1 MFTIAD
7 IKEIIKLVA
16 ESPVQHFAWE
26 QGDTKIVID
35 RFAEAQPARIAPPA
49 PPEEIKVPGP
59 LQAESTEQP
68 SGLET
73 ITASSVGTFYAAPEP
88 GAEPFVKPGQRITAN
103 TVVCVLE
110 AMKLFN
116 EIEAGISGEIVEVLL
131 KDGDFVEY
139 GQPLFLVKPE

>member
-26 QGDTKIVID
+26 QGDRRIVID
-35 RFAEAQPARIAPPA
+35 RLSEAQPARIAPPA
-49 PPEEIKVPGP
+49 PQAKLKVPAP
-59 LQAESTEQP
+59 METQKTEQA
-68 SGLET
+68 SGLEM
-73 ITASSVGTFYAAPEP
+73 ITASTVGTFYAAPEP
-88 GAEPFVKPGQRITAN
+88 GAEPFVKPGRRVTAN

-116 EIEAGISGEIVEVLL
+116 EIEAGINGEIVEVLF

>member
-7 IKEIIKLVA
+7 IKEIIKLVT

-35 RFAEAQPARIAPPA
+35 RLNESQPARITPQAA
-49 PPEEIKVPGP
+49 QEEINVPAP
-59 LQAESTEQP
+59 LQAQQAEQL

-88 GAEPFVKPGQRITAN
+88 GAEPFVKPGQTITAN

-116 EIEAGISGEIVEVLL
+116 EIEAGINGEIVEVLL

-139 GQPLFLVKPE
+139 GQPLFIVKPE

>member
-7 IKEIIKLVA
+7 IKEIIKLVT

-35 RFAEAQPARIAPPA
+35 RLSESQPARITLQAA
-49 PPEEIKVPGP
+49 QEEINVPAP
-59 LQAESTEQP
+59 LQAQQV

-88 GAEPFVKPGQRITAN
+88 GAEPFVKPGQTITAN

-116 EIEAGISGEIVEVLL
+116 EIEAGINGEIVEVLL

-139 GQPLFLVKPE
+139 GQPLFIVKPE